1 MNVPNWLFW
10 GLVATLAQAVVDT
23 TSVGLRLTRMSLPL
37 MLGTLWTANRSKGKI
52 IGFFSHL
59 ITGLIFTLFYVAAF
73 HFLQQQSWWLG
84 GLIGLAQAIF
94 VLTVGMQFLPAFH
107 PRMASEHDGP
117 TAMRQLEP
125 PGFLALN
132 YGRGTPV
139 SIAVSHVIF
148 GIVIGAFCHA

>member
-1 MNVPNWLFW
+1 MNLPSWLFW
-10 GLVATLAQAVVDT
+10 GLIATFAQTVVDA

-37 MLGTLWTANRSKGKI
+37 MLGTLWTANRSRGKL
-52 IGFFSHL
+52 IGLASHL
-59 ITGLIFTLFYVAAF
+59 IAGLIFTLIYIDAF
-73 HFLQQQSWWLG
+73 HFLHQQTWWLG
-84 GLIGLAQAIF
+84 GFIGLAQALF

-107 PRMASEHDGP
+107 PRMANEHDGP

-132 YGRGTPV
+132 YGRGTPI
-139 SIAVSHVIF
+139 SIVVSHVVF